1 MSNKKK
7 VNLAEAIKDN
17 EAQQQQSVT
26 NESANVNV
34 GENVAPSRR
43 GKKNISG
50 YFSPE
55 VHRQLRVIAA
65 EEGKNLQQILGDALN
80 TFFDRKGKP
89 PIA

>member
-1 MSNKKK
+1 MSNKK
-7 VNLAEAIKDN
+7 VNLAEIIKDN
-17 EAQQQQSVT
+17 EAQQQQP
-26 NESANVNV
+26 ENVNS